1 MLSDRQTRAML
12 AICTTILVAAA
23 LYFGRSI
30 FAPLAFAIFM
40 VAIVW
45 PLQRALE
52 TKLPQAVALLLT
64 LLLTLAV
71 VVAVSSMVTWALSVE
86 RAWLV
91 GHAARFQTI
100 YAEWARWLEE
110 HEIFV
115 VGPLTER
122 FDVMWLLRLFQTLVG
137 HINTLIGFAVLAF
150 VFLMLALMETG
161 DFRERLALASKQAK
175 GPDFAE
181 VGEEIAAKIRKYM
194 IVRTQMSVLTG
205 LAVWAWALFSGL
217 ELAPAWGII
226 AFVVNYIPFI
236 GSFIATLLPSL
247 FAVAQFGTLHD
258 SLFVFLGMF
267 AIQFAIGNY
276 LEPLVAGSALS
287 ISPLAVVF
295 AVFFFGFLWGVPG
308 AFLGVPILIAILMLC
323 AHYPSTRWIATLLS
337 GTPKSREPDEEPK

>member
-1 MLSDRQTRAML
+1 MTTDRPTRAML
-12 AICTTILVAAA
+12 AICTIILVAAA
-23 LYFGRSI
+23 LYFTRSI
-30 FAPLAFAIFM
+30 LAPFAFAIFM
-40 VAIVW
+40 VALVW

-52 TKLPQAVALLLT
+52 RKLPQPVALLLT
-64 LLLTLAV
+64 LLVTIAV

-91 GHAARFQTI
+91 GHAARFQTV
-100 YAEWARWLEE
+100 YLEWTRWLEE

-115 VGPLTER
+115 VGPLSER
-122 FDVMWLLRLFQTLVG
+122 FDAMWLVRLFQTLIG
-137 HINTLIGFAVLAF
+137 HINTLVGFAVLAF

-181 VGEEIAAKIRKYM
+181 VGEAIAAKIRKYM
-194 IVRTQMSVLTG
+194 IVRTQMSALTG
-205 LAVWAWALFSGL
+205 FAVWGWALFSGL

-236 GSFIATLLPSL
+236 GSFVATLLPSL

-258 SLFVFLGMF
+258 SLFVLLGMF
-267 AIQFAIGNY
+267 AIQFGIGNY
-276 LEPLVAGSALS
+276 LEPLVAGAALS

-295 AVFFFGFLWGVPG
+295 AVFFFGFLWGIPG

-323 AHYPSTRWIATLLS
+323 AHYPSTKWISTLLS
-337 GTPKSREPDEEPK
+337 GKPEARDTK

>member
-12 AICTTILVAAA
+12 AVCTIILVAAA
-23 LYFGRSI
+23 LYFTRSI

-40 VAIVW
+40 VALVW
-45 PLQRALE
+45 PLQRTLE

-64 LLLTLAV
+64 LLLTVAV

-100 YAEWARWLEE
+100 YLEWTRWLEE

-115 VGPLTER
+115 VGPLSER
-122 FDVMWLLRLFQTLVG
+122 FDAMWLVRLFQTLIG
-137 HINTLIGFAVLAF
+137 HINTLVGFAVLAF

-205 LAVWAWALFSGL
+205 LAVWGWALFSGL

-258 SLFVFLGMF
+258 SLFVLLGMF
-267 AIQFAIGNY
+267 AIQFGIGNY
-276 LEPLVAGSALS
+276 LEPLVAGAALS

-295 AVFFFGFLWGVPG
+295 AVFFFGFLWGIPG

>member
-1 MLSDRQTRAML
+1 ML
-12 AICTTILVAAA
+12 AVCTIILVAAA
-23 LYFGRSI
+23 LYFARSI

-52 TKLPQAVALLLT
+52 RKLPQAVALLLT
-64 LLLTLAV
+64 LILTIAAV
-71 VVAVSSMVTWALSVE
+71 IAISSMVTWALSVE
-86 RAWLV
+86 RQWLM
-91 GHAARFQTI
+91 GHAARFQSI
-100 YAEWARWLEE
+100 YLEWVRWLEE

-115 VGPLTER
+115 VGPLSER
-122 FDVMWLLRLFQTLVG
+122 FDVMWFVRLFQALVG
-137 HINTLIGFAVLAF
+137 HINTLVGFAILVF
-150 VFLMLALMETG
+150 IFLMLALIETG

-181 VGEEIAAKIRKYM
+181 VGEAIAAKIRKYM
-194 IVRTQMSVLTG
+194 LVRTQMSALTG
-205 LAVWAWALFSGL
+205 FAVWGWALLSGL

-236 GSFIATLLPSL
+236 GSFIATLLPSI

-267 AIQFAIGNY
+267 AIQFGIGNY
-276 LEPLVAGSALS
+276 LEPLVAGAALS

-295 AVFFFGFLWGVPG
+295 AVFFFGFLWGMPG

-323 AHYPSTRWIATLLS
+323 AHYPSTKWIATLLS
-337 GTPKSREPDEEPK
+337 GKPEASDRK

>member
-1 MLSDRQTRAML
+1 
-12 AICTTILVAAA
+12 
-23 LYFGRSI
+23 
-30 FAPLAFAIFM
+30 
-40 VAIVW
+40 
-45 PLQRALE
+45 
-52 TKLPQAVALLLT
+52 
-64 LLLTLAV
+64 
-71 VVAVSSMVTWALSVE
+71 
-86 RAWLV
+86 
-91 GHAARFQTI
+91 
-100 YAEWARWLEE
+100 
-110 HEIFV
+110 
-115 VGPLTER
+115 
-122 FDVMWLLRLFQTLVG
+122 MWLLRLFQTLVG

-150 VFLMLALMETG
+150 VFLMLALMESG

-276 LEPLVAGSALS
+276 LEPLVAGRRCRSRRWPWCSPYSSSGSFGESRARFSAFRS
-287 ISPLAVVF
+287 
-295 AVFFFGFLWGVPG
+295 
-308 AFLGVPILIAILMLC
+308 
-323 AHYPSTRWIATLLS
+323 
-337 GTPKSREPDEEPK
+337 

>member
-1 MLSDRQTRAML
+1 ML

-30 FAPLAFAIFM
+30 FAPLAFAVFM
-40 VAIVW
+40 VALVW

-64 LLLTLAV
+64 LLLTVAV

-91 GHAARFQTI
+91 GHAARFQTV
-100 YAEWARWLEE
+100 YLEWTRWLEE

-115 VGPLTER
+115 VGPLSER
-122 FDVMWLLRLFQTLVG
+122 FDAMWLVRLFQTLIG
-137 HINTLIGFAVLAF
+137 HINTLVGFAVLAF

-181 VGEEIAAKIRKYM
+181 VGEAIAAKIRKYM
-194 IVRTQMSVLTG
+194 IVRTQMSALTG
-205 LAVWAWALFSGL
+205 FAVWGWALFSGL

-236 GSFIATLLPSL
+236 GSFVATLLPSL

-258 SLFVFLGMF
+258 SLFVLLGMF
-267 AIQFAIGNY
+267 AIQFGIGNY
-276 LEPLVAGSALS
+276 LEPLVAGAALS

-295 AVFFFGFLWGVPG
+295 AVFFFGFLWGIPG

-323 AHYPSTRWIATLLS
+323 AHYPSTKWISTLLS
-337 GTPKSREPDEEPK
+337 GKPEARDTK

>member
-1 MLSDRQTRAML
+1 ML
-12 AICTTILVAAA
+12 AVCTIILVAAA
-23 LYFGRSI
+23 LYFARSI

-52 TKLPQAVALLLT
+52 RKLPQAVALLLT
-64 LLLTLAV
+64 LILTVAAV
-71 VVAVSSMVTWALSVE
+71 IAISSMVTWALSVE
-86 RAWLV
+86 RQWLM
-91 GHAARFQTI
+91 GHAARFQSI
-100 YAEWARWLEE
+100 YLEWVRWLEE

-115 VGPLTER
+115 VGPLSER
-122 FDVMWLLRLFQTLVG
+122 FDVTWFVRLFQTLIG
-137 HINTLIGFAVLAF
+137 HINTLVGFAILVF
-150 VFLMLALMETG
+150 IFLMLALLETG

-181 VGEEIAAKIRKYM
+181 VGEAIAAKIRKYM
-194 IVRTQMSVLTG
+194 VVRTQMSALTG
-205 LAVWAWALFSGL
+205 VAVWGWALFSGL

-236 GSFIATLLPSL
+236 GSFIATLLPSI

-267 AIQFAIGNY
+267 AIQFGIGNY
-276 LEPLVAGSALS
+276 LEPLVAGAALS

-295 AVFFFGFLWGVPG
+295 AVFFFGFLWGMPG

-323 AHYPSTRWIATLLS
+323 AHYPSTKWIATLLS
-337 GTPKSREPDEEPK
+337 GKPEASDQK

>member
-1 MLSDRQTRAML
+1 MLTDRQTRAML

-23 LYFGRSI
+23 LYFTRSI
-30 FAPLAFAIFM
+30 LAPFAFAIFM
-40 VAIVW
+40 VALVW

-52 TKLPQAVALLLT
+52 RKLPQAVALLLT
-64 LLLTLAV
+64 LLLTIAV

-86 RAWLV
+86 RQWLV
-91 GHAARFQTI
+91 GHAARFQTV
-100 YAEWARWLEE
+100 YLEWTRWLEE

-115 VGPLTER
+115 VGPLSER
-122 FDVMWLLRLFQTLVG
+122 FDVMWLVRLFQTLVG
-137 HINTLIGFAVLAF
+137 HINTLVGFAVLAF

-161 DFRERLALASKQAK
+161 DFRARLALASKQAK
-175 GPDFAE
+175 GPDFAQ

-194 IVRTQMSVLTG
+194 WVRTQMSALTG
-205 LAVWAWALFSGL
+205 FAVWGWALFSGL

-258 SLFVFLGMF
+258 SLFVLLGMF

-276 LEPLVAGSALS
+276 LEPLVAGAALS

-295 AVFFFGFLWGVPG
+295 AVFFFGFLWGIPG

-323 AHYPSTRWIATLLS
+323 AHYPSTKWISTLLS

>member
-12 AICTTILVAAA
+12 AVCTIILVAAA
-23 LYFGRSI
+23 LYFTRSI

-40 VAIVW
+40 VALVW

-64 LLLTLAV
+64 LLLTVAV

-122 FDVMWLLRLFQTLVG
+122 FDVMWLVRLFQTLVG
-137 HINTLIGFAVLAF
+137 HINTLVGFAVLAF

-161 DFRERLALASKQAK
+161 DFRERLAVASKQAK

-205 LAVWAWALFSGL
+205 LAVWGWALFSGL

-258 SLFVFLGMF
+258 SLFVLLGMF
-267 AIQFAIGNY
+267 AIQFGIGNY
-276 LEPLVAGSALS
+276 LEPLVAGAALS

-295 AVFFFGFLWGVPG
+295 AVFFFGFLWGIPG

>member
-1 MLSDRQTRAML
+1 MATDRQTKAML
-12 AICTTILVAAA
+12 AICTIILVAAA
-23 LYFGRSI
+23 LYLGRSI

-52 TKLPQAVALLLT
+52 TKLPQVVALLLT
-64 LLLTLAV
+64 LILTLAV

-86 RAWLV
+86 RQWLI
-91 GHAARFQTI
+91 GHAARFQTV
-100 YAEWARWLEE
+100 YLEWARWLEE
-110 HEIFV
+110 HEVFV
-115 VGPLTER
+115 VGPLSER
-122 FDVMWLLRLFQTLVG
+122 FDVMWLVRLFQTLVG
-137 HINTLIGFAVLAF
+137 HINTLLGFAVLAF

-161 DFRERLALASKQAK
+161 DFRERVAQASKQAK

-194 IVRTQMSVLTG
+194 LVRTQMSALTG

-236 GSFIATLLPSL
+236 GSFVATLLPSL
-247 FAVAQFGTLHD
+247 FAVAQFAD
-258 SLFVFLGMF
+258 WQDAVFVFIGMF
-267 AIQFAIGNY
+267 AIQFGIGNY
-276 LEPLVAGSALS
+276 LEPLVAGAALS

-295 AVFFFGFLWGVPG
+295 AVFFFGFLWGMPG

-323 AHYPSTRWIATLLS
+323 AHYPSTSWITTILS
-337 GTPKSREPDEEPK
+337 GKPQVRDPK